1 MPAAKS
7 EPNPVVQKLVTALFG
22 FGMLALGVY
31 MFINPTALE
40 GEDIDPTSSRKGGLL
55 IRILEFVWGWP
66 GGIVLCLLGLL
77 IVAGL
82 FMKSDDTKG
91 NAPSAEA

>member
-1 MPAAKS
+1 MASAKP

-22 FGMLALGVY
+22 LGMLALGVY
-31 MFINPTALE
+31 MFIDPTALD
-40 GEDIDPTSSRKGGLL
+40 GEDVDPTSSRKGGLM
-55 IRILEFVWGWP
+55 IRILEFIWGWP

-82 FMKSDDTKG
+82 FMKSDDAEGK
-91 NAPSAEA
+91 APSTED